1 MSEEVKNF
9 IDKMAQNDMV
19 GAGDAFKDALRSKVG
34 DALDVK
40 RQDTASAM
48 FKAEPHSDPKPEIAG
63 TGTFTQ
69 DGHFA
74 ELKNSEMM
82 RERLNL
88 AREVRDYIG
97 KYYSV
102 NYVRR
107 NILRQTETEIKKMDA
122 EIKKEIEDGI
132 ISSPEVQTTG
142 SDDLI

>member
-69 DGHFA
+69 DGQV
-74 ELKNSEMM
+74 EPT
-82 RERLNL
+82 
-88 AREVRDYIG
+88 G
-97 KYYSV
+97 KEA
-102 NYVRR
+102 
-107 NILRQTETEIKKMDA
+107 IATETQPETPEVSDA
-122 EIKKEIEDGI
+122 ESQPVSTDA
-132 ISSPEVQTTG
+132 TG
-142 SDDLI
+142 V